1 MVFNFICYL
10 AWSRCLFHGDLKMIE
25 VLLLLKDD
33 FCFLLWHTV
42 LHQWPFECAVS
53 IERNHDQYRPAEIEN
68 SNDDGN
74 QRQFPEKFLSVVDC
88 QFASTASHP
97 QFFAASKALVR
108 SMTVPQTRYCTKC
121 PLCAWNQRQT
131 GILDCAVPRSN
142 FSLKLPP
149 WWLLLLFHQKT
160 RASFTQWNDAWI
172 SIFSKHLKNT
182 KQSHFGERSELR
194 L

>member
-97 QFFAASKALVR
+97 QFFFVLPKRSCVQWLSRRRATAPSVHCVHGIKDKLGYLIALF
-108 SMTVPQTRYCTKC
+108 PD
-121 PLCAWNQRQT
+121 L
-131 GILDCAVPRSN
+131 
-142 FSLKLPP
+142 
-149 WWLLLLFHQKT
+149 
-160 RASFTQWNDAWI
+160 I
-172 SIFSKHLKNT
+172 SP
-182 KQSHFGERSELR
+182 
-194 L
+194 

>member
-1 MVFNFICYL
+1 MVFNFIWYL

-33 FCFLLWHTV
+33 FCFLLLHYWCV

-97 QFFAASKALVR
+97 QFFLCFQSARAFNDCPADALLHQV
-108 SMTVPQTRYCTKC
+108 STVH
-121 PLCAWNQRQT
+121 
-131 GILDCAVPRSN
+131 GIKD
-142 FSLKLPP
+142 KLGY
-149 WWLLLLFHQKT
+149 LIALFP
-160 RASFTQWNDAWI
+160 DLI
-172 SIFSKHLKNT
+172 SP
-182 KQSHFGERSELR
+182 
-194 L
+194 